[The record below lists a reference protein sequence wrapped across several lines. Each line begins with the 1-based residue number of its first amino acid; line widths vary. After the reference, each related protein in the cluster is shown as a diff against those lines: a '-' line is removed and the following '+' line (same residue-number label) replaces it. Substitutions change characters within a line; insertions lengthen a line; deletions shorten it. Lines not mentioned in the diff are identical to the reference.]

1 MTYLKKRSVQM
12 NMTIVKNDIVEDRRL
27 ITQFTVQMIKHTYK
41 RLTTKDNEQ
50 VIGREQIED

>member
-1 MTYLKKRSVQM
+1 MTYLKKSSVQM

-41 RLTTKDNEQ
+41 RLTTKGNEQ
-50 VIGREQIED
+50 VIGKEQIAD

>member
-1 MTYLKKRSVQM
+1 MTYLKKSSVQM

-27 ITQFTVQMIKHTYK
+27 STQFTVQMIKPTYK

-50 VIGREQIED
+50 VIGKEQIED

>member
-1 MTYLKKRSVQM
+1 MTFLKKSSVQM

-27 ITQFTVQMIKHTYK
+27 STQFTVQMIKHTYK

>member
-1 MTYLKKRSVQM
+1 MTYLKKSSVQM

-41 RLTTKDNEQ
+41 RLTTKDNKQ
-50 VIGREQIED
+50 GIGREQVAD

>member
-1 MTYLKKRSVQM
+1 MTYLKKSSVQM

-50 VIGREQIED
+50 VIGKEQIED